1 MTAIADSQ
9 LPGGVVLRVIF
20 TKSLVQ
26 DCTKTPNSGVTQDII
41 GTKHQP
47 CDFLVIWLKFTSHRW
62 RQFWYCS
69 LVFTKVGDPASKHGV
84 VASEPPRG
92 HLNASLTDPQVLVMI
107 QNPTMLNSP
116 ECLWCASQNY
126 KTKHFLPVN
135 LHLCRPIGECHWDK
149 ISAQIWFN
157 PNESKAKRV
166 ELKLDK
172 LKLMLRIWPQSG
184 SVTKRLIIVGVC
196 FYKCATAAFWPQ
208 VYILPGCKLVSH
220 FSHKSKAKTCCKLVP
235 IFTGLLFYKLVSIF
249 IWFAVLFCYCCMSVV
264 SVFGV
269 SPRFGLCSCD
279 SEPLCDYK

>member
-1 MTAIADSQ
+1 MPAWQT
-9 LPGGVVLRVIF
+9 LKCLWWY
-20 TKSLVQ
+20 
-26 DCTKTPNSGVTQDII
+26 KT
-41 GTKHQP
+41 QP
-47 CDFLVIWLKFTSHRW
+47 CWIHQSVCGVPLRITKPNISCRW
-62 RQFWYCS
+62 IFIF
-69 LVFTKVGDPASKHGV
+69 V
-84 VASEPPRG
+84 
-92 HLNASLTDPQVLVMI
+92 
-107 QNPTMLNSP
+107 
-116 ECLWCASQNY
+116 
-126 KTKHFLPVN
+126 
-135 LHLCRPIGECHWDK
+135 ECHWDK

-157 PNESKAKRV
+157 PNESKPKRV

-249 IWFAVLFCYCCMSVV
+249 IWFSDLFCYCCMSVV

-279 SEPLCDYK
+279 GSVITSRCWYEWPLWSFWVSRHGWYYL